1 VLIEIAIAIAIEIG
15 AIGETVGNNPD
26 FDFDFDPDLDFDL
39 ERLRSCC
46 TART

>member
-26 FDFDFDPDLDFDL
+26 FDFDPDLDFDL